1 MIGFT
6 AALRLTSLVS
16 SLFLTQNISF
26 FHQPLLRKR
35 SVTVSGSA
43 RNNAWPCSLPPVL
56 PIPGMLSLDWDL
68 WPFFWDLGIFG
79 KLWRCVKWNISV
91 YFASHIWFYFSHL
104 SFALRF
110 FYAAVHYHSFR
121 DFGTV
126 LGIFILGVAL
136 ICESPVCLFP
146 RKKRI
151 IQDRPNGVCSVASG

>member
-121 DFGTV
+121 DFWYCSRDFHFGSCTD
-126 LGIFILGVAL
+126 LW
-136 ICESPVCLFP
+136 EPCLP
-146 RKKRI
+146 LSKEEKDYSR
-151 IQDRPNGVCSVASG
+151 